1 MIAPQSPPWHGNCLK
16 IMSLEMIKLS
26 DSDYGFSEPA
36 FPANLTNEIACLPLL
51 RTPCSRRKS
60 NSLETKCINEALISI
75 SAKKAAILPCGA
87 KEPELFF
94 SHRHCRPWLYNPIPP
109 VKKEWTNMH
118 EDPTLLLIDNEEQH
132 LANIRILP
140 ALLEVIKKY
149 RGTVLTAADISSA
162 IVLLKAT
169 TIDLAII
176 AGDGQTS
183 FFPETIR
190 ALQQFHPGVLFVAV
204 IDDWGPAVVADD
216 FLAVTGCHL
225 CLSTSLGTVE
235 LVRII
240 CREIEKMTAEKRL
253 IADIIAARGSG
264 KQCRMSYAHQ

>member
-1 MIAPQSPPWHGNCLK
+1 
-16 IMSLEMIKLS
+16 
-26 DSDYGFSEPA
+26 
-36 FPANLTNEIACLPLL
+36 
-51 RTPCSRRKS
+51 
-60 NSLETKCINEALISI
+60 
-75 SAKKAAILPCGA
+75 
-87 KEPELFF
+87 
-94 SHRHCRPWLYNPIPP
+94 
-109 VKKEWTNMH
+109 MH
-118 EDPTLLLIDNEEQH
+118 EDPTLLLIDSEEQR

-204 IDDWGPAVVADD
+204 IDDWDPAVSDD
-216 FLAVTGCHL
+216 FLSVTGCHL
-225 CLSTSLGTVE
+225 CLSTSQGTVE